1 MANLDVPLATVQSFM
16 KKEEETD
23 YLTCS
28 DIVMAH
34 FLDGL
39 IYFKRG
45 KDESRPALPL
55 ELPVSNNMILKKL
68 RVTFELREDDIH
80 SILKELD
87 FQVGRAELTGI
98 LRKKG
103 HRNYRDC
110 GDQILR
116 YFLKGLS
123 LRFRGPN

>member
-1 MANLDVPLATVQSFM
+1 MANWDIPLATIQSFM
-16 KKEEETD
+16 KKEEEPD

-45 KDESRPALPL
+45 KDDSRPTPPL

-68 RVTFELREDDIH
+68 RVTFELREEDIH
-80 SILKELD
+80 AILKEVD

-103 HRNYRDC
+103 HRNYREC

>member
-1 MANLDVPLATVQSFM
+1 MANLEVPLSTVQAWM
-16 KKEEETD
+16 KKEDEPD
-23 YLTCS
+23 YLLCS
-28 DIVMAH
+28 DPMMAS

-45 KDESRPALPL
+45 KDEARPAPPP
-55 ELPVSNNMILKKL
+55 ELPVSNNIILKKL
-68 RVTFELREDDIH
+68 RVTFELREEDIH
-80 SILKELD
+80 AILKEVD

-103 HRNYRDC
+103 HRNYREC